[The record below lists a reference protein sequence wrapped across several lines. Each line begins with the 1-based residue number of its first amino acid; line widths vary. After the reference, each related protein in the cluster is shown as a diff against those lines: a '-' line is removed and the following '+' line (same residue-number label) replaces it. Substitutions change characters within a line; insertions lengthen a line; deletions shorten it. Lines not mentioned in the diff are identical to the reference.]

1 MPEIEICG
9 LCKGFNG
16 LVIFDHADM
25 HVTGGKI
32 IGLTGPNGSGK
43 SVLLKCICGL
53 MTPDAGR
60 IKINGK
66 PVLRT
71 DVYQNNI
78 GVSIEK
84 PSFIE
89 SFSGL
94 ENLKYLAGFRK
105 KVTKEEM
112 LQWMRTFGIYSAR
125 NMPVGKYSLGMKQ
138 KLMLIQAF
146 MEDPDVILL
155 DEVTNSLDLQSREI
169 LFDVIREERA
179 KGKVILLVDH
189 DLEELKEISDSI
201 ITIEKGEIRPW
212 DFRK

>member
-1 MPEIEICG
+1 MSTIIELDQVSKAFSRRTI
-9 LCKGFNG
+9 LND
-16 LVIFDHADM
+16 I
-25 HVTGGKI
+25 T
-32 IGLTGPNGSGK
+32 LTIEAGHTVGIVGSNGSGK

-60 IKINGK
+60 IMINGK

-112 LQWMRTFGIYSAR
+112 LQWMKTFGIYSAR

-138 KLMLIQAF
+138 KLAIIQAI
-146 MEDPDVILL
+146 MEEQQILLL
-155 DEVTNSLDLQSREI
+155 DEVSNSLDRKSKELLMS
-169 LFDVIREERA
+169 LLMKLREEGRL
-179 KGKVILLVDH
+179 ILYVNH
-189 DLEELKEISDSI
+189 DAAEVEMLSDEIYEIEEHHICRI
-201 ITIEKGEIRPW
+201 
-212 DFRK
+212 

>member
-16 LVIFDHADM
+16 FVIFDHADM

-60 IKINGK
+60 IMINGK

-105 KVTKEEM
+105 KVSKEEM

-138 KLMLIQAF
+138 KLAIIQAI
-146 MEDPDVILL
+146 MEEQQILLL
-155 DEVTNSLDLQSREI
+155 DEVSNSLDRKSKEL
-169 LFDVIREERA
+169 LMNLLMKLREEGRL
-179 KGKVILLVDH
+179 ILYVNH
-189 DLEELKEISDSI
+189 DAAEVELLSDEIYEIEEHHICRI
-201 ITIEKGEIRPW
+201 
-212 DFRK
+212 